1 MKHPVITL
9 IAACICGFTA
19 AMSCSVKPEGGRT
32 VLFESGN
39 KDSIPYR
46 IPAIA
51 ALPDGSLLALTDYRH
66 CRLDIGFGRVDI
78 HARRSPDS
86 GRSWGGETV
95 VIEGSGTEGATDCG
109 FGDPAIVADR
119 ESGEIL
125 VMLVCGQTVYWKAE
139 TNRKN
144 PNRIACIR
152 SSDGGK
158 TWSDWEEKT
167 EDIYSLFDEC
177 RDGCVESCFIGSG
190 RIFQSRQVKAG
201 SHYRIYAAMCARP
214 NGNRVIYS
222 DDLGQTWKALGGADQ
237 LPALYGNEPK
247 CEELPD
253 GRVLLSSRAE
263 GGRIFNIFD
272 FTDIVSGEGTW
283 GKPAFSCAE
292 NNGCA
297 ALENSCNGEILIIPA
312 VRKADKAEVLIALQS
327 VPLGP
332 GRTNVGIYYREIP
345 EDVQGITPK
354 SFASGWSTPYQVS
367 ADESA
372 YSTMVPLKNGSIGF
386 YFEETLKDSG
396 TGYDMV
402 YTELS
407 LETITGGLYGP
418 ARR

>member
-158 TWSDWEEKT
+158 TWSD
-167 EDIYSLFDEC
+167 
-177 RDGCVESCFIGSG
+177 
-190 RIFQSRQVKAG
+190 
-201 SHYRIYAAMCARP
+201 
-214 NGNRVIYS
+214 
-222 DDLGQTWKALGGADQ
+222 
-237 LPALYGNEPK
+237 
-247 CEELPD
+247 
-253 GRVLLSSRAE
+253 
-263 GGRIFNIFD
+263 
-272 FTDIVSGEGTW
+272 
-283 GKPAFSCAE
+283 
-292 NNGCA
+292 
-297 ALENSCNGEILIIPA
+297 
-312 VRKADKAEVLIALQS
+312 
-327 VPLGP
+327 
-332 GRTNVGIYYREIP
+332 
-345 EDVQGITPK
+345 
-354 SFASGWSTPYQVS
+354 
-367 ADESA
+367 
-372 YSTMVPLKNGSIGF
+372 
-386 YFEETLKDSG
+386 
-396 TGYDMV
+396 
-402 YTELS
+402 
-407 LETITGGLYGP
+407 
-418 ARR
+418 